1 MSRSP
6 KAPRQ
11 TASNK
16 RPSPTRLWKVKAPRL
31 QRRTLLRGLG
41 GIALGLPVLE
51 CMLDRSGVRLAGAQ
65 ASGMPLR
72 YGIVFAGQ
80 SLGGDGWAKDANRV
94 AGENFTEAGH
104 FIAPGQFGS
113 GYDITTPLE
122 PLAQLTDD
130 FSLLSNMSI
139 PYNANSAEGDAV
151 PAGGAYRDFHGGGK
165 SPLLCGVRSTSPDF
179 RAGGITSDQV
189 VAGLRQGE
197 TLIDSLVYRAQ
208 PSWYL
213 AGSSYAGRQYISY
226 GPGAERIEAQ
236 VSPLVAYQSLFDNF
250 TPDGDAAQAAHDF
263 RQRARASVLDL
274 IGDKRDQV
282 LVGLS
287 SVDRQRIERHYDE
300 LRQLESRIDGATEL
314 AAGQCIRPDAYSDDP
329 PIGDD
334 NAGSGSDS
342 IATNT
347 GYSNEHLRARL
358 LADLVHMAMVC
369 DLSRVFTLQLTVF
382 QSHMNVFEL
391 TSDLGRPIRADLHE
405 VGHNGDAD
413 NRGQICVST
422 CLQWHISHYAYLL
435 EKLKNTPE
443 GDSNVLDN
451 SAIFFMPEG
460 GHGTQLN
467 DAESENQTH
476 SVEQMVLL
484 LAGRAGG
491 LAPGRHIDATGYHPA
506 QALVSGMRAVGY
518 EGETL
523 GEVEGFIP
531 DVFA

>member
-1 MSRSP
+1 MSRAASRD
-6 KAPRQ
+6 KAQRQ
-11 TASNK
+11 
-16 RPSPTRLWKVKAPRL
+16 WKVKAPRL
-31 QRRTLLRGLG
+31 HRRTLLRGLG
-41 GIALGLPVLE
+41 GLAVGLPVLE
-51 CMLDRSGVRLAGAQ
+51 CMLDPNGSRLASAQ
-65 ASGMPLR
+65 SSGLPQR

-80 SLGGDGWAKDANRV
+80 SLGGDEWAKDENRV

-104 FIAPGQFGS
+104 FIVPPQLGL
-113 GYDITTPLE
+113 DHDVTTPLV
-122 PLAQLTDD
+122 PLADLMGEFTL
-130 FSLLSNMSI
+130 FSNMSI
-139 PYNANSAEGDAV
+139 PYDKNSAEPDAV

-165 SPLLCGVRSTSPDF
+165 SPLLSGVRSTSPDF

-189 VAGLRQGE
+189 VAELKRGN

-226 GPGAERIEAQ
+226 GAGAERIEAQ

-250 TPDGDAAQAAHDF
+250 TPDEGEAQVAHDF

-287 SVDRQRIERHYDE
+287 TADRQRIERHYDE

-314 AAGQCIRPDAYSDDP
+314 AEGQCTRPDPYGDDP
-329 PIGDD
+329 PIGAD
-334 NAGSGSDS
+334 NAGSGSSD

-358 LADLVHMAMVC
+358 LADLVHMALVC
-369 DLSRVFTLQLTVF
+369 DLTQVFTLQLTVF

-391 TSDLGRPIRADLHE
+391 TNDLGLPIRADLHE
-405 VGHNGDAD
+405 VGHNGDQD

-422 CLQWHISHYAYLL
+422 CLQWHVSHYAYLL
-435 EKLKNTPE
+435 DKLRNTPE
-443 GDSNVLDN
+443 GDGNVLDN

-467 DAESENQTH
+467 DAVSENQTH

-491 LAPGRHIDATGYHPA
+491 LVPRGHVDATGYHPV
-506 QALVSGMRAVGY
+506 QALISGMRAAGF
-518 EGETL
+518 EGDSL
-523 GEVEGFIP
+523 GEVSGFIP
-531 DVFA
+531 DVFG